1 MVWIILINVNNEAI
15 TFLLKKKKVVFWN
28 NVSFAAAA
36 VPLSCAYL
44 EEYIMASGK
53 SCQKLRRDIAFLGSV
68 LKETSYFLLSLFPKG
83 VLVRNKCD
91 SFSVEEGLDD
101 GPGCNNIKACD
112 K

>member
-15 TFLLKKKKVVFWN
+15 TFLLKKQKGGILEH

-53 SCQKLRRDIAFLGSV
+53 SCQKLGGILHSWFC
-68 LKETSYFLLSLFPKG
+68 T
-83 VLVRNKCD
+83 
-91 SFSVEEGLDD
+91 
-101 GPGCNNIKACD
+101 
-112 K
+112 